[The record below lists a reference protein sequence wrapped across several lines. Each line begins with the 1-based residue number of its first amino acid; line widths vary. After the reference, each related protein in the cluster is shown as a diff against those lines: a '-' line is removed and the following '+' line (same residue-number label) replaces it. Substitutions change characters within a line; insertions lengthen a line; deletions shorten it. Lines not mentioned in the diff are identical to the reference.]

1 MARTGTAHLLPL
13 KTGDPGPKPVPDII
27 AQIKDGYGRMRPAE
41 QAVADAV
48 LSDVQMAVD
57 ASNAVIALRAGVSQP
72 TVTRFCRAIGCDGV
86 RDFKL
91 QLARSLVVGQLYLA
105 ANDSRGQ
112 ALGQAVS
119 GKGPG
124 TGTVPHFWGSIL
136 DEAHRA
142 LREVE
147 RQINPDLVTR
157 AAEEIAAAQR
167 VAAFGLGGSSSS
179 LAEEMQHRL
188 FRYGV
193 PITALRDHFLA
204 GMTAAT
210 FRANDVFII
219 ISATGRTREVIE
231 TVNLVKSS
239 RIRTIAITAPDS
251 ELAAIADIA
260 LTVRIKETPDT
271 LTPSASRFAFL
282 AIIDLV
288 AAATGYQLGPAA
300 RENLRRIKYN
310 VLSQRQGAEL
320 EPLGD

>member
-13 KTGDPGPKPVPDII
+13 KDGDSGLKPVPDIL
-27 AQIKDGYGRMRPAE
+27 AQIKDGYDRMRPAE

-91 QLARSLVVGQLYLA
+91 QLARSLVVGQVYLA
-105 ANDSRGQ
+105 ANDTRSQ
-112 ALGQAVS
+112 VVP
-119 GKGPG
+119 GKG
-124 TGTVPHFWGSIL
+124 TLPHFWGSIL

-157 AAEEIAAAQR
+157 AAEDIAAAQR

-260 LTVRIKETPDT
+260 LTVRIEETPDT

-288 AAATGYQLGPAA
+288 AAATGYQLGPTA

-310 VLSQRQGAEL
+310 VLTQRQGAEL